1 MPRKRRSS
9 TSDAWGFAMLG
20 FEAWNVIGLRMA
32 KMAAGGMPAVLE
44 AQRMVMEKQMAAV
57 ELHTAAALALSMGHS
72 HEAAARAAMKP
83 YRTRVRANHRRLSGR

>member
-1 MPRKRRSS
+1 MPRKRRNS

-57 ELHTAAALALSMGHS
+57 ESHTAAAIALSLGHG
-72 HEAAARAAMKP
+72 HEVAARAAMKP
-83 YRTRVRANHRRLSGR
+83 YRIRVRANRRRLSGG